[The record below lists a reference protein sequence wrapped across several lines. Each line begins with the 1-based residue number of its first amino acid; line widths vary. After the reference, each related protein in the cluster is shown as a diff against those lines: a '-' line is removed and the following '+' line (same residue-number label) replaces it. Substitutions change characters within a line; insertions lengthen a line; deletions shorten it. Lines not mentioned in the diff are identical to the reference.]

1 MKALYGKE
9 PEKFTMPKADAI
21 VPYMSYSTASGK
33 ENGALIIFGDSSSPK
48 MALLCAGFPDDHTIF
63 LPFGKALSEQG
74 ILVGIMCLPGFDD
87 RPEDGVPWESHPRGG
102 FSFDETATAVR
113 EASKALKKFS
123 TYPQTPEFTG
133 IFHDWGVIAGTI
145 WANRLEKE
153 AKDNGAE
160 NILRPHKI
168 VFFDVLAFPSRNMPD
183 RIPRSAV
190 PSLTLYQKL
199 CCIYQVVLAICSVT
213 QQYLSRHLA
222 AAFCISTF
230 FLLNVTNFF
239 PMQRFEGASRRALY
253 GHRKPGILRCM
264 SMTYMYR
271 NTFAHLLSGKKKK
284 GPIFDP
290 LHQDWKT
297 TPILYLYGKAKNTV
311 FHSNVSLAM
320 LEREEREKRSLSRA
334 VGIEGA
340 GHFLYVQKQEECL
353 KHVLGFIQAENTFA

>member
-1 MKALYGKE
+1 ME
-9 PEKFTMPKADAI
+9 PEKFTLPKADAI
-21 VPYMSYSTASGK
+21 VPYMAYSTASGK
-33 ENGALIIFGDSSSPK
+33 ENGVLLIFGDSSSPK
-48 MALLCAGFPDDHTIF
+48 MALLCAGFPDDHTVF

-87 RPEDGVPWESHPRGG
+87 RPEDGVPWESHPREG
-102 FSFDETATAVR
+102 FSFDETAAAVR

-123 TYPQTPEFTG
+123 TYPNTPEFTG
-133 IFHDWGVIAGTI
+133 IFHDWGVIAGTM
-145 WANRLEKE
+145 WAHRLEKE

-160 NILRPHKI
+160 NILRPHKVI
-168 VFFDVLAFPSRNMPD
+168 FFDVLASLSRNTSD

-190 PSLTLYQKL
+190 PSLSLHQKL
-199 CCIYQVVLAICSVT
+199 CYIYQVVLAICSVT

-230 FLLNVTNFF
+230 SLLNVTGLF
-239 PMQRFEGASRRALY
+239 PMQSFDMKSRNAVY
-253 GHRKPGILRCM
+253 GDRKPGILRFM

-271 NTFAHLLSGKKKK
+271 NTFAPLLSGKKRK
-284 GPIFDP
+284 GLPWDP

-297 TPILYLYGKAKNTV
+297 TPILYLYGKDKNTI